1 MVAEKPLYGFENEKG
16 MMMKLQEILK
26 STEEIARETGSYIR
40 EQRSSLRGEDIRSK
54 GIHDYVTRVD
64 KESEQRLVRRLSALL
79 RGSGFL
85 TEEKTTDQVEAAY
98 TWIIDPLD
106 GTTNFIHG
114 SPPYAVSIALQ
125 YRGQTVLGVVY
136 EITMDELFSASEE
149 EPARLNGEEIRVSR
163 ASSLQEVLLATGFPF
178 INFDRLDPYMNAL
191 KRFMAETQGVRRLGS
206 AATDLAWVACGRY
219 DAFYEYNLNPWDVA
233 AGAYLVEK
241 AGGVASD
248 FRGGKDYLFGKE
260 MVAAAPDVYRDIA
273 AIIREYL

>member
-1 MVAEKPLYGFENEKG
+1 
-16 MMMKLQEILK
+16 MKMTEILK
-26 STEEIARETGSYIR
+26 RTEEIARETGSFIR
-40 EQRSSLRGEDIRSK
+40 EQRSLLTGGDIRSK
-54 GIHDYVTRVD
+54 GVHDYVTRVD
-64 KESEQRLVRRLSALL
+64 KESERRLVQRLSALL
-79 RGSGFL
+79 PESGFL
-85 TEEKTTDQVEAAY
+85 TEEKTTEQVEAEY

-114 SPPYAVSIALQ
+114 TPPYAVSIALQ
-125 YRGQTVLGVVY
+125 HRGVTVLGVVY
-136 EITMDELFSASEE
+136 EITMDELFSAAEK
-149 EPARLNGEEIRVSR
+149 EPVCLNGEEIVVSR

-219 DAFYEYNLNPWDVA
+219 DGFYEYNLHPWDVA

-241 AGGVASD
+241 AGGIAAD

-260 MVAAAPDVYRDIA
+260 MVAAAPGVYGEIA